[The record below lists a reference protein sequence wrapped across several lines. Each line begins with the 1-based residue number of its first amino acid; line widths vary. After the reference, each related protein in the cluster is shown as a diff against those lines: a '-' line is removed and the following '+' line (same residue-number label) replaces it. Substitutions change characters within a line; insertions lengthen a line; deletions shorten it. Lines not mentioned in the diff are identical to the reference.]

1 MTLRATTITEQYS
14 DMSDNNGNDN
24 VNYETSEFTY
34 LSDDYNTNYWRMAG
48 PGKFVLVED
57 DRSLQSEG
65 GMGLLWYTKKKYK
78 DFVLKLDWK
87 ASSINDNSGVFI
99 RFSEPD
105 NDPWI
110 AVNTGYEIQID
121 DMAMPDGNPLH
132 KTGAIYNFAAPSNAA
147 VASKPVGQ
155 WNTFGIEVTGQKYRV
170 TLNGEKV
177 IPEFTGNRNTEG
189 YIGIQNHDIDSNV
202 SFKNIRIKRKNE

>member
-1 MTLRATTITEQYS
+1 
-14 DMSDNNGNDN
+14 MSINNNDN
-24 VNYETSEFTY
+24 IEFTY
-34 LSDDYNTNYWRMAG
+34 LFDGQSTYGWRMAG
-48 PGKFVLVED
+48 HGKFVLQS
-57 DRSLQSEG
+57 DRSLQSQG

-78 DFVLKLDWK
+78 DFVLKVDWK
-87 ASSINDNSGVFI
+87 VSRRNDNSGVFI
-99 RFSEPD
+99 RFSDPG
-105 NDPWI
+105 NDPLI

-121 DMAMPDGNPLH
+121 DLAMPDGNPLY
-132 KTGAIYNFAAPSNAA
+132 KTGAIYNFAAPSN

>member
-1 MTLRATTITEQYS
+1 
-14 DMSDNNGNDN
+14 MSDNNIDSN
-24 VNYETSEFTY
+24 EFIY
-34 LSDDYNTNYWRMAG
+34 LFDGQSIDGWSMAG
-48 PGKFVLVED
+48 PGKFVLVEYNKA
-57 DRSLQSEG
+57 LQSEG

-78 DFVLKLDWK
+78 DFVLKVDWK

-105 NDPWI
+105 NDPMI

-147 VASKPVGQ
+147 ASKPVGR
-155 WNTFGIEVTGQKYRV
+155 WNTFEIEVTNQKYSV
-170 TLNGEKV
+170 TLNGEKIV
-177 IPEFTGNRNTEG
+177 PEFTGNRNTEG
-189 YIGIQNHDIDSNV
+189 YIGIQNHDTDSHV
-202 SFKNIRIKRKNE
+202 SFKNIRIKEKNV